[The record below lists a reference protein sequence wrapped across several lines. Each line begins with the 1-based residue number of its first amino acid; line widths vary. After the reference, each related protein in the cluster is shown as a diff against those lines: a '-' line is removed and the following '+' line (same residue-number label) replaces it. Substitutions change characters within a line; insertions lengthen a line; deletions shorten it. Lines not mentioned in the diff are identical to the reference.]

1 MFLCLVS
8 HTRLPRR
15 CLRLSSYWLCLH
27 LSTRNLSLSRPR
39 NILSAGASS
48 PVCLLLAG
56 WLLFRQLLR
65 ASALHHLLLR
75 CRLTHPS
82 STPLLCSRQLVVASH
97 LFAPPLPLDAPPP
110 DNWLCHCRHR
120 YAGVVAVDVQTSLPL
135 SRLRLLPSSLVVKR
149 RRRRPR
155 CRCRR
160 CRQSPSPL
168 SSSLYPLALS
178 QSSSTLSPVALL
190 PTSPTLLPVTPSQS
204 LSSPSPVMPS
214 PLSSISLFVA
224 PSQSWLLWVVRGA
237 QVCDDADVVAFNQ
250 PVQKGQI

>member
-1 MFLCLVS
+1 M
-8 HTRLPRR
+8 
-15 CLRLSSYWLCLH
+15 
-27 LSTRNLSLSRPR
+27 
-39 NILSAGASS
+39 SAGASS

-120 YAGVVAVDVQTSLPL
+120 YASVVAVDVQTSLPL

-160 CRQSPSPL
+160 CRRCQQSPSPL